1 MSWWALCSGSSG
13 EGSSGSTVS
22 RGRAAQGQEPRLRG
36 EPGLAA
42 ACLDARGAAA
52 ASDGRG
58 EEPQDRGWAP
68 GGWRMQKA
76 AGSSIRPAALR
87 PWGLPERKAGD
98 PRSSPTPP
106 GCRHPLPSPSLS
118 PRHTGPSPGAAGHRM
133 EGWESPGLL
142 ASKPARGACSRV
154 PFSAPAFVE
163 AKYSCVLAA
172 RKGRTGDCPGF
183 PAWSSPDGP
192 LYRNVVCHE
201 AELIPCLFP
210 ASSWKALGAQE
221 RSCEGRSHVPRWGD
235 SGAWPRAHLM
245 RLHVSF
251 DPQPCPGLAGCSHM
265 PPRTRCPQPSPRL
278 GGHQPLP
285 EERDAVLFPTSLLPS
300 S

>member
-1 MSWWALCSGSSG
+1 MF
-13 EGSSGSTVS
+13 
-22 RGRAAQGQEPRLRG
+22 RKLRG
-36 EPGLAA
+36 GVLRKHHQPGPGSAGAGTEAA
-42 ACLDARGAAA
+42 GRTGARSRLSRCPRSRRCIRRPRGGAA
-52 ASDGRG
+52 G
-58 EEPQDRGWAP
+58 P
-68 GGWRMQKA
+68 RMGTRRMEDAEA
-76 AGSSIRPAALR
+76 AGSSISPAALR

-142 ASKPARGACSRV
+142 ASKPAHGACSRV

-183 PAWSSPDGP
+183 PARSSPDGP

-235 SGAWPRAHLM
+235 SRAWPRAHLM

-251 DPQPCPGLAGCSHM
+251 DPQPCPGLAGCSHT
-265 PPRTRCPQPSPRL
+265 PPRTRCPQPSPRP